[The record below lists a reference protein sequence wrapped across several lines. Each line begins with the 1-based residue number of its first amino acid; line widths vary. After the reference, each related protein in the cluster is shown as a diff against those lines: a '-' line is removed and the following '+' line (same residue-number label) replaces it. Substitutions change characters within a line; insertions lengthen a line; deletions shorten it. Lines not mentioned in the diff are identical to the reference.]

1 MFPLPSLATHGV
13 VADVEAA
20 RRLDG
25 LLQVGH
31 NLSGDPAAA
40 DQPQDG
46 LARGVGDV
54 GAHTGN
60 AERGGAGIA
69 LGGPKVKNKIFN
81 DSRNDLSIIFIRRGT
96 NHNYVFKIL

>member
-1 MFPLPSLATHGV
+1 MVFPLPSLATHGV

-25 LLQVGH
+25 FLQVGH
-31 NLSGDPAAA
+31 DLSGDPAAA

-46 LARGVGDV
+46 LAWGVGDV
-54 GAHTGN
+54 GAHAGN

-69 LGGPKVKNKIFN
+69 LGGPKVKDKIFN
-81 DSRNDLSIIFIRRGT
+81 DSSWMGRFFFASMVLVAS
-96 NHNYVFKIL
+96 HW